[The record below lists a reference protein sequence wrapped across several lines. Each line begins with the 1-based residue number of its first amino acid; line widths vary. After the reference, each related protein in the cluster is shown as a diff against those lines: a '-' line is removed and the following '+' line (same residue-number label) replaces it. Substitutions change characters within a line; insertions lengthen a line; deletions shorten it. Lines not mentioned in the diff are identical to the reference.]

1 MRLVTLLFTATFAVA
16 GAAEAGTVQIAG
28 TRSNV
33 SPGGA
38 PGGRC
43 GAAILVSFAPDNFS
57 ASGTSNLGDFS
68 YTASHCITP
77 PLPAPYVD
85 GEFEWTFDNGTLF
98 GTHAGALNGP
108 IGQGL
113 FSAVEDLVFT
123 GGTGR
128 YAGASGWAS
137 FVGTVQFGTLQD
149 GTRISFGEGSFTGEV
164 TAPGI
169 PEPAA
174 WGMLILGFGTVGVAA
189 RRRRL
194 PQAA

>member
-1 MRLVTLLFTATFAVA
+1 MRHLLLATAAAALVA
-16 GAAEAGTVQIAG
+16 GAAQAGTVQLTG

-43 GAAILVSFAPDNFS
+43 GAAILVSFAPDNFV

-98 GTHAGALNGP
+98 GTHAGALGGP
-108 IGQGL
+108 IGPGL

-128 YAGASGWAS
+128 YAGASGWAA
-137 FVGTVQFGTLQD
+137 FAGTVQFGALPD
-149 GTRISFGEGSFTGEV
+149 GTRVSFGEGSLIGEV

-169 PEPAA
+169 PEPAT
-174 WGMLILGFGTVGVAA
+174 WGLMIMGLGAVGYAA
-189 RRRRL
+189 RRRQPSL
-194 PQAA
+194 AA